1 MSGPCSVKA
10 RKFDLKDKVAPEV
23 LYLSAIFFPF
33 FRKGANHLFQA
44 AIMNIHGSPMSTSDD
59 TSLIRGYLIVSRLL
73 PIMMLN

>member
-23 LYLSAIFFPF
+23 LNLSAIFFLV

-44 AIMNIHGSPMSTSDD
+44 AIMNIHG
-59 TSLIRGYLIVSRLL
+59 
-73 PIMMLN
+73 